1 MKALI
6 DLGTNTFNLMIAN
19 VDATGLIHV
28 IHSEKD
34 GVALG
39 MGGIHENRLTE
50 DAIDRAVACL
60 LRFKIQCDLHG
71 VSTIRAI
78 GTSAIRDAHNRA
90 ELIDRVARETGIHIE
105 VITGLEE
112 AQLIY
117 RGVHQTM
124 DFEEAG
130 VIMDIG
136 GGSVEFILFEGTKIR
151 FKVSLELG
159 GLRLL
164 SLFQQDGQ
172 FHLAKLV
179 DMQAYIL
186 DQMKPL
192 FTACAE
198 YKPSVLIGA
207 AGAFETIWDL
217 ANADMPTRVI
227 PPASKLV
234 ITQFYQQKKIVEETD
249 FVGRQTI
256 KGMKAFRA
264 GILPYANVLIATVL
278 KELAIE
284 NMWVSSYSLKEGYW
298 FLQNK

>member
-6 DLGTNTFNLMIAN
+6 DLGTNTFNLMIADI
-19 VDATGLIHV
+19 DAAGLIHV

-60 LRFKIQCDLHG
+60 LRFKKQSDLLG
-71 VSTIRAI
+71 VSAIRAI

-136 GGSVEFILFEGTKIR
+136 GGSTEFILADDNGLIAMESFNIGVSRIHQQFTFSDPMNKEDILTLETYLEDACGKYLRQLKTTK
-151 FKVSLELG
+151 
-159 GLRLL
+159 
-164 SLFQQDGQ
+164 
-172 FHLAKLV
+172 
-179 DMQAYIL
+179 
-186 DQMKPL
+186 
-192 FTACAE
+192 
-198 YKPSVLIGA
+198 LIGA
-207 AGAFETIWDL
+207 SGSFETFFELMHEKPFHAKGRAVEVDFSHFEGMLERIIASSQAERDENPHII
-217 ANADMPTRVI
+217 AIRKRMAPIAAIKTRWV
-227 PPASKLV
+227 L
-234 ITQFYQQKKIVEETD
+234 
-249 FVGRQTI
+249 RQLQAKRI
-256 KGMKAFRA
+256 F
-264 GILPYANVLIATVL
+264 ISP
-278 KELAIE
+278 
-284 NMWVSSYSLKEGYW
+284 YSLKEGAM
-298 FLQNK
+298 LS

>member
-1 MKALI
+1 
-6 DLGTNTFNLMIAN
+6 MIADI
-19 VDATGLIHV
+19 DAAGLIHV
-28 IHSEKD
+28 IHNEKD

-136 GGSVEFILFEGTKIR
+136 GGSTEFILADDNGLIAMESFNIGVSRIHQQFTLSDPMNEADILTLEAYLEEACGPYLRQLKTTK
-151 FKVSLELG
+151 
-159 GLRLL
+159 
-164 SLFQQDGQ
+164 
-172 FHLAKLV
+172 
-179 DMQAYIL
+179 
-186 DQMKPL
+186 
-192 FTACAE
+192 
-198 YKPSVLIGA
+198 LIGA
-207 AGAFETIWDL
+207 SGSFETFFELMHEKPFHAKGRAVEVDFSHFEGMLERIIASSQAERDENPHII
-217 ANADMPTRVI
+217 AIRKRMAPIAAIKTRWV
-227 PPASKLV
+227 L
-234 ITQFYQQKKIVEETD
+234 
-249 FVGRQTI
+249 RQLQAKRI
-256 KGMKAFRA
+256 F
-264 GILPYANVLIATVL
+264 ISP
-278 KELAIE
+278 
-284 NMWVSSYSLKEGYW
+284 YSLKEGAM
-298 FLQNK
+298 LS